1 MEEKAHSL
9 LPLLSL
15 IALGLPGK
23 RHLVEGR
30 RATACTFP
38 QLLPGCPRGAAPQAD
53 RVGPVGLGTPG
64 APPGA
69 SSGGA
74 EGGGG
79 GQGKVPPCWGALRE
93 HRDGSL
99 GLKLKGVG
107 RNGSRGEVVPGQTA
121 PREGALDGW

>member
-15 IALGLPGK
+15 IALGCPAKDTWWKDAEQLPA
-23 RHLVEGR
+23 RFLN
-30 RATACTFP
+30 FSP
-38 QLLPGCPRGAAPQAD
+38 AAPGVLLLRRTRWD
-53 RVGPVGLGTPG
+53 PWGWGPPG

-79 GQGKVPPCWGALRE
+79 GQGKVPPCWGALRG

-99 GLKLKGVG
+99 GLKLKGAG
-107 RNGSRGEVVPGQTA
+107 RNGSRGEVVPG
-121 PREGALDGW
+121 